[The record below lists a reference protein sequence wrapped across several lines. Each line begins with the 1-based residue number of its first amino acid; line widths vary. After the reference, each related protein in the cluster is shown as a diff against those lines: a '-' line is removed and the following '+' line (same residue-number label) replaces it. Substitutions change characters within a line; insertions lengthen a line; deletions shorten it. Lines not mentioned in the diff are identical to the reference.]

1 MTLLSN
7 EFLTVRTMNVLRHL
21 NIDTLEQLRA
31 LELPTVGTEWTYY
44 LPVQSFKVVYTQRV
58 EDEIKEFLENN

>member
-21 NIDTLEQLRA
+21 NIDTLEQLKA
-31 LELPTVGTEWTYY
+31 LELPTIGTEWVYY
-44 LPVQSFKVVYTQRV
+44 LPMQSFKVVYTQRV